1 MKKDTGLDGNP
12 TRFLK
17 DSTVVIAPAV
27 AFLVNLSLSTGP
39 VPDEWQKARVVPLYK
54 SGGRENMDNYKPIS
68 ILPVSSKNSGEGFKF
83 PTTAVFKKN
92 SIF

>member
-12 TRFLK
+12 ARFLK
-17 DSTVVIAPAV
+17 DSTVVIAPTV

-54 SGGRENMDNYKPIS
+54 SGGRENINNYRPIS
-68 ILPVSSKNSGEGFKF
+68 ILLVLSKNSGEGFKF